1 MIDWKENGTP
11 VSSQF
16 DDIYFSPENGLEET
30 RHVFL
35 NGNRLEERW
44 TSIPQNHSHFSILE
58 LGFGTGL
65 NFLATWQLWKRLR
78 EGSDLSVLRFVS
90 YELYPL
96 EIHEIQRA
104 IQVFPELSE
113 TLDLF
118 LEKYKLLVPGCNS
131 FVFEKERLVLDLWIG
146 DAREL
151 LPETSGKFDAFFL
164 DGFAP
169 SKNPELWEENIGIQ
183 IGRLANR
190 NSTLATFTV
199 ARAAKES
206 LTKAGFTLNKEK
218 GFGRKREMLT
228 GSFGSELFPEKNPLP
243 FLQRNFATDKPKRV
257 LIVGGGLAG
266 AAAARALA
274 WRNIQV
280 EVWDE
285 ESELKASSIPNAVS
299 HPHLTKY
306 PTPTSL
312 WTLRTLGH
320 SLRRY
325 PDLLDKDS
333 YSISGTI
340 QLAGEDLPWDR
351 LESGIKNHS
360 ISQEIARELAV
371 GSEEIEK
378 NFPKNSQCVFY
389 PSGFWTNTP
398 DLVESIFQHPNILLK
413 KGKVSRISKESGAWV
428 LLDPLDQPLAKGDA
442 LVLANSFG
450 IESLLSTL
458 WKTIPFSLTKV
469 RGQLEVLEDPN
480 ITPEDPPVRVAE
492 KYLTPNVKGKRVLGS
507 TFDEFYLDPHP
518 REKDREELLEYAK
531 KTFLGIDWAK
541 IRVEKEFVG
550 LRSQTK
556 DRFPILGPIH
566 EPKSFEKAYSGI
578 GLPKNQKKEFP
589 FLEPEKNL
597 YVFGGLGSR
606 GVLTSLLG
614 GEILAAI
621 LLGEPL
627 PIENSLY
634 SSLSPARFL
643 YRKIRNLEPKGEI

>member
-1 MIDWKENGTP
+1 MIHWKDNGTP
-11 VSSQF
+11 VSAQF

-35 NGNRLEERW
+35 SGNQLEERW
-44 TSIPQNHSHFSILE
+44 SSFTSNSHFSILE

-65 NFLATWQLWKRLR
+65 NFLAAWQLWRRSR
-78 EGSDLSVLRFVS
+78 EGSAISVLRFVS

-96 EIHEIQRA
+96 EIHEIQKA
-104 IQVFPELSE
+104 IEVFPELSE
-113 TLDLF
+113 ILELF

-131 FVFEKERLVLDLWIG
+131 FVFEKEKLILDLWIG

-169 SKNPELWEENIGIQ
+169 SKNPELWEEKIGIE

-190 NSTLATFTV
+190 NATLSTFTV

-206 LTKAGFTLNKEK
+206 LTNAGFTLRKEK
-218 GFGRKREMLT
+218 GFGRKREMLV
-228 GSFGSELFPEKNPLP
+228 GSFGSEIVSEKKELP
-243 FLQRNFATDKPKRV
+243 FLHRNFDPIRPKKV
-257 LIVGGGLAG
+257 LVVGGGLAG
-266 AAAARALA
+266 AAVARALA

-280 EVWDE
+280 EIWDE
-285 ESELKASSIPNAVS
+285 EDEMRASSIPNAVS

-312 WTLRTLGH
+312 WTLRALGH

-325 PDLLDKDS
+325 PDLLDSHS

-360 ISQEIARELAV
+360 LSQEIAQEL
-371 GSEEIEK
+371 EEDSPQIKQKLPE
-378 NFPKNSQCVFY
+378 NSKSVLY

-398 DLVESIFQHPNILLK
+398 DLVKSLCKHSNILFQ
-413 KGKVSRISKESGAWV
+413 KGKVAKISRRETSWS
-428 LLDPLDQPLAKGDA
+428 LLDSNGNELASGDA
-442 LVLANSFG
+442 LILANSFG
-450 IESLLSTL
+450 IEPLLSTL
-458 WKTIPFSLTKV
+458 WENLPFSLTKV

-480 ITPEDPPVRVAE
+480 VISQNSPILVGE

-507 TFDEFYLDPHP
+507 SFDEFHLDPNP
-518 REKDREELLEYAK
+518 SEKDKEELLEYAK
-531 KTFLGIDWAK
+531 KTFLDTEW
-541 IRVEKEFVG
+541 EKVKVSAEFVG

-556 DRFPILGPIH
+556 DRFPILGPVH
-566 EPKSFEKAYSGI
+566 ETATFEKTYSGI

-589 FLEPEKNL
+589 ILEPEKNL

-614 GEILAAI
+614 GEVLAAI

-643 YRKIRNLEPKGEI
+643 YRKIRNLETKGEV